1 MQTFNL
7 FVKIFPKRFTSIFID
22 TDMNINS
29 EDTQKGLGDIATSS
43 WMPLA
48 EMHVNKT
55 KPKY

>member
-29 EDTQKGLGDIATSS
+29 EDTQKEFLDAIGLDARQQ
-43 WMPLA
+43 
-48 EMHVNKT
+48 NKT
-55 KPKY
+55 KILIG